1 MKILALECSAKSCS
15 AAVCDGERLI
25 SYFYSDGAQT
35 HSVGLMP
42 MAEAALERADTSPAD
57 IDVFAVTAG
66 PGSFTGVRIGVAA
79 IKGLAFGRESACCA
93 SVSALEAAAENLVGL
108 DGVICAAMDARRS
121 QVYTACF
128 ESVDGR
134 LRRLTEDAA
143 MSLSELG
150 ERLRELSHGRTVRL
164 CGDGYNV
171 ARDCLIG
178 LDGISL
184 AKTPIQ
190 LRLQNACGTA
200 RRAAAIASEGG
211 LVTADVLSPIYLRL
225 PQAERERLEREK
237 HQNKN

>member
-15 AAVCDGERLI
+15 AAVGDGERII

-42 MAEAALERADTSPAD
+42 MAEAALVRASLSPAD

-79 IKGLAFGRESACCA
+79 VKGLAFGRAGACCA
-93 SVSALEAAAENLVGL
+93 SVSALSAAAENLAGV
-108 DGVICAAMDARRS
+108 DGIICATMDARRS

-134 LRRLTEDAA
+134 ICRLTDDAA

-150 ERLRELSHGRTVRL
+150 ELLVKLGSGRPIFL
-164 CGDGYNV
+164 CGDGYSV
-171 ARDCLIG
+171 ARAYLSGAEGICLAHVPEQ
-178 LDGISL
+178 S
-184 AKTPIQ
+184 
-190 LRLQNACGTA
+190 RLQNAVGTA
-200 RRAAAIASEGG
+200 RCAARMAESGE
-211 LVTADVLSPIYLRL
+211 LVSAQTLSPIYLRL

-237 HQNKN
+237 ANKS